1 VNAADQNST
10 ISPQTTVNQFAA
22 AGTPVVGTQEDR
34 KLNIGT
40 PSNKGNAY
48 RHEASG
54 GAFVSL
60 QENNGTGSIP
70 FWAVE
75 EKIFGTTMTDQYQT
89 ITVLDPYRAFSFE
102 ELRLVD
108 YVRAKKFVVCKPAKR
123 GYRPN
128 DPLVDG
134 MPITPHVRKLP
145 DTGHKFVVMRQYLV
159 FVSPHFERT
168 LNAPSGAKPDIIIL
182 EDVAPAIFGIFHEWL
197 LSRKLLN
204 RNCKEFSCTDGYA
217 DILHTY
223 VFAHK
228 YDVPQLRRDAIDA
241 FGRMKTMRRYLPSP
255 DVISTAYAELPETSP
270 MVSLVL
276 DMYAT
281 TWGPDA
287 DGTENNPSTL
297 DAKLPK
303 RFFIDLAV
311 NARRRMVSGK
321 MDWVWKPC
329 DYHHE

>member
-1 VNAADQNST
+1 MID
-10 ISPQTTVNQFAA
+10 PQTTLNQFAA
-22 AGTPVVGTQEDR
+22 ADTSVVRTQEDK

-40 PSNKGNAY
+40 PSNGGNAST
-48 RHEASG
+48 HEVSG
-54 GAFVSL
+54 GAFGSP
-60 QENNGTGSIP
+60 QQNNGTGNVA
-70 FWAVE
+70 FWEAE
-75 EKIFGTTMTDQYQT
+75 QKDYYDTTMTNQYQT
-89 ITVLDPYRAFSFE
+89 ITILDPYRAFSFE

-134 MPITPHVRKLP
+134 MPITLHVRKLP
-145 DTGHKFVVMRQYLV
+145 DTGHKFMVMRQYLV
-159 FVSPHFERT
+159 SVSPHFERT
-168 LNAPSGAKPDIIIL
+168 LNATSGAKPDIITL
-182 EDVAPAIFGIFHEWL
+182 EDVAPVIFGIFHEWL

-223 VFAHK
+223 IFAHK

-241 FGRMKTMRRYLPSP
+241 FGRMKTMRRYLPSL
-255 DVISTAYAELPETSP
+255 DVISTAYGELPETSP
-270 MVSLVL
+270 MLSLIL

-303 RFFIDLAV
+303 RFFLDLAV
-311 NARRRMVSGK
+311 NARKRMLSGK